1 MAEEGGT
8 SSVNKWELQE
18 VQFTEQFEQNKEK
31 RLGALQKWSSLGQTG
46 WTAHAALARSS
57 STVSRWRKL

>member
-18 VQFTEQFEQNKEK
+18 LQFTEQFERNKEK
-31 RLGALQKWSSLGQTG
+31 RVGVLHKWSGLGQTG
-46 WTAHAALARSS
+46 WTARAALARRS
-57 STVSRWRKL
+57 STVSRWRNF